1 MFDTATA
8 RRMMVDGQVRTADV
22 TDLDLIAA
30 MLALPRERFV
40 PAALAEQAYRDGDIA
55 IGDGRALL
63 KPMVL
68 AKLIQAARVKSGDSV
83 LDVGCGTGYSS
94 AVLARLAGAV
104 VALEEDEAL
113 ARQAKETLAA
123 TDGGHVTIATAPLT
137 AGWPAA
143 APYDVI
149 LLNGAT
155 EIVPETLG
163 RQLKPERPARL
174 HFRPRPD
181 RQGDDLPPDRRP
193 IGRPPGVRRGG
204 AGAAGLCRAARIR
217 LLRAWRERAQAG
229 SADLGSF
236 GSGSSCRPGSPPVAL
251 MCQVPEF

>member
-1 MFDTATA
+1 MGTKFMFDTATA

-30 MLALPRERFV
+30 MAALPRERFV

-55 IGDGRALL
+55 IGDGRVLL

-68 AKLIQAARVKSGDSV
+68 AKLIQAARVRGSDHL

-94 AVLARLAGAV
+94 AVLARLAGSV
-104 VALEEDEAL
+104 VALEQDAAL
-113 ARQAKETLAA
+113 AQQAKATLAA
-123 TDGGHVTIATAPLT
+123 TDGSHVTVAIGPLT

-149 LLNGAT
+149 FINGAT

-163 RQLKPERPARL
+163 RQLKPDGRL
-174 HFRPRPD
+174 ACIFGRVPTGKAMIY
-181 RQGDDLPPDRRP
+181 RQIEGQLV
-193 IGRPPGVRRGG
+193 GRPVFDAAAPVLPGFV
-204 AGAAGLCRAARIR
+204 A
-217 LLRAWRERAQAG
+217 
-229 SADLGSF
+229 
-236 GSGSSCRPGSPPVAL
+236 PPAFV
-251 MCQVPEF
+251 F